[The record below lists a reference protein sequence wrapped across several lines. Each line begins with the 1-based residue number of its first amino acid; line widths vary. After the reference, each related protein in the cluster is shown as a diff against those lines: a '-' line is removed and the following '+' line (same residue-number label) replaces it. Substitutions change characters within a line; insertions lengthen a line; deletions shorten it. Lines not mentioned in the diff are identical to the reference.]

1 MFHRF
6 FSQIFFGWCCYKC
19 GSRFVFTSL
28 MSYLLDDKWAPRF
41 ECRLPTPFHKQEM
54 LRWPAE
60 RPLPGHPVGIH
71 IYKCTWGR
79 MGVRIQILRLQLQI
93 KIDDPPAPLVWMSA
107 ARKTAPMWK
116 RPPREV
122 NPWVKRSA
130 RKIRESSDPSRKS
143 VRKIPDETSARQT
156 SVRKIREGKS
166 VRKNPCKHI
175 REAKIREKNPWNKN
189 PWEKSVNKNPWKKSA
204 NKKSAQKNSE

>member
-1 MFHRF
+1 MWDRKNKTVRKVLPGYQEKNGPKSQGTKTYQRDGVRESANKSHCKGFPEMFHRF

-71 IYKCTWGR
+71 IFKCTWGR
-79 MGVRIQILRLQLQI
+79 VGVRIQILRLQPQI
-93 KIDDPPAPLVWMSA
+93 KIDDPLPPLSQCL
-107 ARKTAPMWK
+107 PPE
-116 RPPREV
+116 RPLPCG
-122 NPWVKRSA
+122 NGLL
-130 RKIRESSDPSRKS
+130 
-143 VRKIPDETSARQT
+143 VR
-156 SVRKIREGKS
+156 
-166 VRKNPCKHI
+166 
-175 REAKIREKNPWNKN
+175 
-189 PWEKSVNKNPWKKSA
+189 
-204 NKKSAQKNSE
+204 

>member
-1 MFHRF
+1 MKSLVSWQSRKFLEVCCEIQTSHQHPGATFLWQLHCTCHCKGFPEMFHRF

-71 IYKCTWGR
+71 IYKCAWGR
-79 MGVRIQILRLQLQI
+79 VGVRIQILRLQPQI
-93 KIDDPPAPLVWMSA
+93 RIDDPPSPPCLNVCRQKDCSHVE
-107 ARKTAPMWK
+107 TA
-116 RPPREV
+116 
-122 NPWVKRSA
+122 SL
-130 RKIRESSDPSRKS
+130 
-143 VRKIPDETSARQT
+143 
-156 SVRKIREGKS
+156 
-166 VRKNPCKHI
+166 
-175 REAKIREKNPWNKN
+175 
-189 PWEKSVNKNPWKKSA
+189 
-204 NKKSAQKNSE
+204 